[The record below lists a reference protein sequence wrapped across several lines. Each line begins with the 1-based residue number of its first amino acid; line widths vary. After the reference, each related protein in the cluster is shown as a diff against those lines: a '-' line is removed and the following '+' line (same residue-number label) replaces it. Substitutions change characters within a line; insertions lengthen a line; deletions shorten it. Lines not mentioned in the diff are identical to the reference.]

1 MGTLVRRAIR
11 VGQLRVD
18 GKFQVETRDSPMA
31 LIADGEV
38 VDLDFRN
45 ELLSALGTTKGVRLR
60 GDNRLTATGTI
71 RVLNIEGR
79 VAASVNIET
88 MRSLEIEHFTKGGC
102 TITEFS
108 GLRIKVE
115 TGAGDTITN
124 LFGMDIEFALS
135 SGATRSAGI
144 MMKSTAGQVVKY
156 GIDMQGG
163 DKTYPLAPS
172 EADIRLGMADIEILS
187 GAGAPSMAAPK
198 GSLYLRTNGTTT
210 NDRAYINT
218 DGSTTWTAL
227 TTAA

>member
-1 MGTLVRRAIR
+1 MGTLIRRAIATGR
-11 VGQLRVD
+11 LRVR
-18 GKFQVETRDSPMA
+18 GKVQIETRDTPMY
-31 LIADGEV
+31 LTADGEV
-38 VDLDFRN
+38 IDLDFRS
-45 ELLSALGTTKGVRLR
+45 ELLSALGTTKGMRLR
-60 GDNRLTATGTI
+60 GDIRLTATGTV

-88 MRSLEIEHFTKGGC
+88 IRSIEIEHYTKGGC

-115 TGAGDTITN
+115 TGSGDTITN
-124 LFGMDIEFALS
+124 LFGIDMEFALS

-163 DKTYPLAPS
+163 DKTYPLTPS

-187 GAGAPSMAAPK
+187 GAGAPTMSAPQ
-198 GSLYLRTNGTTT
+198 GSLYLRTNGSGTT
-210 NDRAYINT
+210 NRAYINT
-218 DGSTTWTAL
+218 DGGTTWTAI
-227 TTAA
+227 TTSA